1 MEILGVYT
9 DGSCIGN
16 PGPGGWG
23 TIIRGPKGEIELSG
37 PESNTTN
44 NRMEMTAVLKAF
56 EYLNHYKLSGH
67 KVKVY
72 SDSSLVINT
81 FLKGWKKKANRDI
94 WTKMDKEYVKLLG
107 RENEFEW
114 IWVKGH
120 AGHPENERCDK
131 LAQDQAR
138 SLG

>member
-1 MEILGVYT
+1 MKILQIYT

-16 PGPGGWG
+16 PGAGGWG

-37 PESNTTN
+37 PELKTTN

-56 EYLNHYKLSGH
+56 EYLNHHNLSGFNVRIH
-67 KVKVY
+67 

-81 FLKGWKKKANRDI
+81 FTKGWKKKANQDI
-94 WTKMDKEYVKLLG
+94 WAKMDSQYMKLLG
-107 RENEFEW
+107 RGNTFEW
-114 IWVKGH
+114 VWVKGH

-138 SLG
+138 SV

>member
-1 MEILGVYT
+1 METLGIYT

-37 PESNTTN
+37 PEANTTN

-56 EYLNHYKLSGH
+56 EYLNHYKLSGY

-81 FLKGWKKKANRDI
+81 FNKGWKKKANRDI
-94 WTKMDKEYVKLLG
+94 WGKMDKEYVKLLG
-107 RENEFEW
+107 RENTFEW

-120 AGHPENERCDK
+120 AGHPENERCDQ